1 MNPLVPSAAR
11 KGGQPV
17 DKVSI
22 FVETFVT
29 PAKAGVQVLD
39 IALDSRLR
47 GNDIYAE
54 LGLEIK
60 FRRFVNTLAARKGGV
75 SRSPYEKTLWFE
87 PICFAN
93 HSP

>member
-1 MNPLVPSAAR
+1 MRMKECRSGDFHPTIFEKDPLCRVKSPDVQLA
-11 KGGQPV
+11 

-47 GNDIYAE
+47 GNDIYAK

-60 FRRFVNTLAARKGGV
+60 FMRFVNTLV
-75 SRSPYEKTLWFE
+75 SGEITRPTT
-87 PICFAN
+87 
-93 HSP
+93 

>member
-1 MNPLVPSAAR
+1 MNVSGEITRA
-11 KGGQPV
+11 QPA

-47 GNDIYAE
+47 GNDIYAK

-60 FRRFVNTLAARKGGV
+60 FRRFVNTLV
-75 SRSPYEKTLWFE
+75 SGEITQPLIQF
-87 PICFAN
+87 
-93 HSP
+93 